1 MHLYCFKDLGLYQLH
16 KLKIILLKLLVL
28 HQYKTDPN
36 LTIQAFSGE
45 NVCPSTRGRLFS
57 FLGLFCCC
65 SDCWRR
71 QLLGLSSINLSVYH
85 FYLFICLFLSHP
97 SISLAFIITI
107 GFAWH
112 LQGDSSWIS
121 AYHASI
127 YVYNVA
133 FKYRNNA
140 MLYWRRLHP
149 PNICLGE
156 IGG

>member
-1 MHLYCFKDLGLYQLH
+1 MHLYCFKDLVLYQLH
-16 KLKIILLKLLVL
+16 KLKIILKLLVL

-36 LTIQAFSGE
+36 LTIQACSGE
-45 NVCPSTRGRLFS
+45 NVSFYKGQIILFPWA
-57 FLGLFCCC
+57 FLLLF
-65 SDCWRR
+65 W
-71 QLLGLSSINLSVYH
+71 LLKETIIRTSSINLSVYH